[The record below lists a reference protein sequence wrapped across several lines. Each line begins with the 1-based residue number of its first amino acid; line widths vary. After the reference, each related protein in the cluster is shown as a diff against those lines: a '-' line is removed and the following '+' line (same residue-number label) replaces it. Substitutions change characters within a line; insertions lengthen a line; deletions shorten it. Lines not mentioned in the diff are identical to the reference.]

1 MAGPVVVPDV
11 VSVTASE
18 VLVAAV
24 LRSRDLLAFFGRD
37 RDREAPAVAAAVVV
51 PINIH

>member
-1 MAGPVVVPDV
+1 MVGPVV

-18 VLVAAV
+18 VLVGAV

-37 RDREAPAVAAAVVV
+37 RDREVPAVAAAVVV
-51 PINIH
+51 PIIIQ